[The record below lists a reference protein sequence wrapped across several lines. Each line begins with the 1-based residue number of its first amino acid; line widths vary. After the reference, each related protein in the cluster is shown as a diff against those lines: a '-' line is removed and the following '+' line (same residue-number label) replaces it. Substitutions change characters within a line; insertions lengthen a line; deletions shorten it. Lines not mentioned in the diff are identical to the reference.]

1 LLDSGPLGIVTNPKA
16 ASPLSQEGKVWL
28 QSLPLKG
35 YIVMLP
41 EIADYEVR
49 RELIRVVKRQVL
61 NDSINLNR
69 KSPTV
74 L

>member
-1 LLDSGPLGIVTNPKA
+1 MSRIVLLDSGPLGIVTNPKA
-16 ASPLSQEGKVWL
+16 ASPLYQEGKLWL

-49 RELIRVVKRQVL
+49 L
-61 NDSINLNR
+61 DSGGSSNIGS
-69 KSPTV
+69 KSRR
-74 L
+74 